1 MQSDLRPRARLRDVD
16 LRPRARL
23 RDVDPRLRLG
33 AAVAACC
40 LAAGARS
47 PWTPAALLAVA
58 CAALRLQGVTAG
70 GILRA
75 FAPAAWIGGLAAA
88 LALALTPGEPLL
100 AGAPPPLDAVT
111 GEGAVRAATIGARV
125 LAAAAV
131 LRWLSRAAA
140 PAEIEAA
147 LAGLGAPA
155 ALVELLALARR
166 FAGALQRAG
175 GSAFSAAAL
184 RGGFSRP
191 AAAARSAGAI
201 AGVVALR
208 ALERSEH
215 AAVAMQLRGYNGKL
229 PVADRRPSAPAAN
242 VAFAAAAAL
251 ALTLCAAAGGA
262 G

>member
-1 MQSDLRPRARLRDVD
+1 MRIDP
-16 LRPRARL
+16 PARL

-40 LAAGARS
+40 VAAGARS

-58 CAALRLQGVTAG
+58 CAALALQGMTAG
-70 GILRA
+70 AVLRA
-75 FAPAAWIGGLAAA
+75 FAPAAWLGGVAAA
-88 LALALTPGEPLL
+88 LTLALTPGEPLL
-100 AGAPPPLDAVT
+100 AGAPFPLDAIARD
-111 GEGAVRAATIGARV
+111 GARRAASIAARV

-131 LRWLSRAAA
+131 LRWLSSAAA

-166 FAGALQRAG
+166 FAGVLQRAAD
-175 GSAFSAAAL
+175 SAWSAAAL
-184 RGGFSRP
+184 RGGFARP
-191 AAAARSAGAI
+191 SAAARSAGAV

-208 ALERSEH
+208 TLERSEH
-215 AAVAMQLRGYNGKL
+215 AAVAMQLRGYRGEL

-242 VAFAAAAAL
+242 LAFAAVALAAL
-251 ALTLCAAAGGA
+251 GLSVAAGAA

>member
-1 MQSDLRPRARLRDVD
+1 MRIDP
-16 LRPRARL
+16 PARL

-40 LAAGARS
+40 VAAGARS

-58 CAALRLQGVTAG
+58 CAALALQGMSAG
-70 GILRA
+70 AILRA
-75 FAPAAWIGGLAAA
+75 FAPAAWLGGLAAA
-88 LALALTPGEPLL
+88 LALALTPGAPLL
-100 AGAPPPLDAVT
+100 AGAPFPLDAIARD
-111 GEGAVRAATIGARV
+111 GARRAAAIAARV

-131 LRWLSRAAA
+131 LRWLSSAAA

-166 FAGALQRAG
+166 FAGVLQRAAD
-175 GSAFSAAAL
+175 SAWSAAAL
-184 RGGFSRP
+184 RGGFARP
-191 AAAARSAGAI
+191 GAAARSAGAV

-208 ALERSEH
+208 TLERSEH
-215 AAVAMQLRGYNGKL
+215 AAVAMQLRGYRGEL

-242 VAFAAAAAL
+242 LAFAAL
-251 ALTLCAAAGGA
+251 ALAALGLSVAAGAA

>member
-1 MQSDLRPRARLRDVD
+1 MRSDPPARPRE
-16 LRPRARL
+16 RL

-40 LAAGARS
+40 VAAGARS
-47 PWTPAALLAVA
+47 PWTPAALLLLA
-58 CAALRLQGVTAG
+58 CAALRLQGMTAG
-70 GILRA
+70 AILRA
-75 FAPAAWIGGLAAA
+75 FAPAAWIGGVAAA
-88 LALALTPGEPLL
+88 LALTLTPGEPLL
-100 AGAPPPLDAVT
+100 AGAAFPLDAMT
-111 GEGAVRAATIGARV
+111 REGARRAATLGARV

-166 FAGALQRAG
+166 FAGVLQRAAD
-175 GSAFSAAAL
+175 SAWSAAAL

-191 AAAARSAGAI
+191 GAAARSAGAV

-208 ALERSEH
+208 TLERSEH
-215 AAVAMQLRGYNGKL
+215 AAIAMQLRGYQGKL
-229 PVADRRPSAPAAN
+229 PVADRRASAPAAN
-242 VAFAAAAAL
+242 LAFAAAALA
-251 ALTLCAAAGGA
+251 ALTLCVAAGGA

>member
-1 MQSDLRPRARLRDVD
+1 MRIDP
-16 LRPRARL
+16 PARL

-40 LAAGARS
+40 VAAGARS

-58 CAALRLQGVTAG
+58 CAALALQGMSAG
-70 GILRA
+70 AVLRA
-75 FAPAAWIGGLAAA
+75 FAPAAWLGGLAAA

-100 AGAPPPLDAVT
+100 AGAPFPLDAIARD
-111 GEGAVRAATIGARV
+111 GARRAAVIAARV

-131 LRWLSRAAA
+131 LRWLSNAAA

-166 FAGALQRAG
+166 FAGVLQRAAD
-175 GSAFSAAAL
+175 SAWSAAAL
-184 RGGFSRP
+184 RGGFARP
-191 AAAARSAGAI
+191 GAAARSAGAV

-208 ALERSEH
+208 TLERSEH
-215 AAVAMQLRGYNGKL
+215 AAVAMQLRGYRGEL

-242 VAFAAAAAL
+242 LAFAAL
-251 ALTLCAAAGGA
+251 ALAALGLSVAAGAA

>member
-1 MQSDLRPRARLRDVD
+1 MRIDP
-16 LRPRARL
+16 PARL

-40 LAAGARS
+40 VAAGARS

-58 CAALRLQGVTAG
+58 CAALALQGMTAG
-70 GILRA
+70 AVLRA
-75 FAPAAWIGGLAAA
+75 FAPAAWLGGVAAA

-100 AGAPPPLDAVT
+100 AGAPFPLDTIARD
-111 GEGAVRAATIGARV
+111 GAHRAAAIAARV

-131 LRWLSRAAA
+131 LRWLSSAAA

-166 FAGALQRAG
+166 FAGVLQRAAD
-175 GSAFSAAAL
+175 SAWSAAAL
-184 RGGFSRP
+184 RGGFARP
-191 AAAARSAGAI
+191 GAAARSAGAV

-208 ALERSEH
+208 TLERSEH
-215 AAVAMQLRGYNGKL
+215 AAVAMQLRGYRGKL
-229 PVADRRPSAPAAN
+229 PVADRRPSAPADN
-242 VAFAAAAAL
+242 LAFAALTLAAL
-251 ALTLCAAAGGA
+251 GLSVAAGAA

>member
-1 MQSDLRPRARLRDVD
+1 MRIDP
-16 LRPRARL
+16 PARL

-40 LAAGARS
+40 VAAGARS

-58 CAALRLQGVTAG
+58 CAALALQGVTAG
-70 GILRA
+70 AVLRA
-75 FAPAAWIGGLAAA
+75 FAPAAWLGGLAAV

-100 AGAPPPLDAVT
+100 AGAPFPLDAIARD
-111 GEGAVRAATIGARV
+111 GARRAASIAARV

-131 LRWLSRAAA
+131 LRWLSSAAA

-166 FAGALQRAG
+166 FAGVLQRAAD
-175 GSAFSAAAL
+175 SAWSAAAL
-184 RGGFSRP
+184 RGGFARP
-191 AAAARSAGAI
+191 GAAARSAGAV

-208 ALERSEH
+208 TLERSEH
-215 AAVAMQLRGYNGKL
+215 AAVAMQLRGYRGKL

-242 VAFAAAAAL
+242 LAFAAVALAAL
-251 ALTLCAAAGGA
+251 GLSVAAGEA

>member
-1 MQSDLRPRARLRDVD
+1 MRIDP
-16 LRPRARL
+16 PARL

-40 LAAGARS
+40 VAAGARS

-58 CAALRLQGVTAG
+58 SAALALQGVTAG
-70 GILRA
+70 AILRA
-75 FAPAAWIGGLAAA
+75 FAPAAWLGGVAAA

-100 AGAPPPLDAVT
+100 AGAPFPLDAIARD
-111 GEGAVRAATIGARV
+111 GARRAAAIAARV

-131 LRWLSRAAA
+131 LRWLSSAAA

-166 FAGALQRAG
+166 FAGVLQRAAD
-175 GSAFSAAAL
+175 SAWSAAAL
-184 RGGFSRP
+184 RGGFARP
-191 AAAARSAGAI
+191 GAAARSAGAV

-208 ALERSEH
+208 TLERSEH
-215 AAVAMQLRGYNGKL
+215 AAVAMQLRGYRGEL
-229 PVADRRPSAPAAN
+229 PIADRRPSAPAAN
-242 VAFAAAAAL
+242 LAFAAL
-251 ALTLCAAAGGA
+251 ALAALGLSVAAGAA

>member
-1 MQSDLRPRARLRDVD
+1 MPTDLP
-16 LRPRARL
+16 ARL

-40 LAAGARS
+40 VAAGARS
-47 PWTPAALLAVA
+47 PWTPAALLVVA

-70 GILRA
+70 AVLRA
-75 FAPAAWIGGLAAA
+75 FAPAAWVGGLAAA

-100 AGAPPPLDAVT
+100 AGAPFPLDALT
-111 GEGAVRAATIGARV
+111 REGAGRAATIAARV

-131 LRWLSRAAA
+131 LRWLASATA

-166 FAGALQRAG
+166 FAGVLQRAADG
-175 GSAFSAAAL
+175 AWSAAAL
-184 RGGFSRP
+184 RGGFAHPR
-191 AAAARSAGAI
+191 AAARSAGAV

-208 ALERSEH
+208 TLERSEH
-215 AAVAMQLRGYNGKL
+215 AALAMQLRGYKGKL
-229 PVADRRPSAPAAN
+229 PVADRRASAPAAN
-242 VAFAAAAAL
+242 LAFAAAALAAL
-251 ALTLCAAAGGA
+251 GLSVAAGEA

>member
-1 MQSDLRPRARLRDVD
+1 MPTDLP
-16 LRPRARL
+16 ARL

-40 LAAGARS
+40 VAAGARS
-47 PWTPAALLAVA
+47 PWTPAALLVVA

-70 GILRA
+70 AVLRA
-75 FAPAAWIGGLAAA
+75 FAPAAWVGGLAAA

-100 AGAPPPLDAVT
+100 AGAPFPLDALT
-111 GEGAVRAATIGARV
+111 REGAGRAAAIAARV

-131 LRWLSRAAA
+131 LRWLASAAA

-166 FAGALQRAG
+166 FAGVLQRAADG
-175 GSAFSAAAL
+175 AWSAAAL
-184 RGGFSRP
+184 RGGFAHPR
-191 AAAARSAGAI
+191 AAARSAGAI

-208 ALERSEH
+208 TLERSEH
-215 AAVAMQLRGYNGKL
+215 AALAMQLRGYKGKL
-229 PVADRRPSAPAAN
+229 PVADRRASAPAAN
-242 VAFAAAAAL
+242 LAFAAAALAAL
-251 ALTLCAAAGGA
+251 GLSVAAGEA